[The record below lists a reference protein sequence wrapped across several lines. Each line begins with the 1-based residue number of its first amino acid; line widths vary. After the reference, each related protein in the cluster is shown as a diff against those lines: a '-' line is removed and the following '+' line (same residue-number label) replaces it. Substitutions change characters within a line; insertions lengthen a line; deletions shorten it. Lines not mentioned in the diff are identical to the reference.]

1 MILAASSVLVARPVA
16 LERKPFHFTELWMV
30 PKWNWTN
37 NVVTVGVR
45 NSEDAKTL
53 YSFDLVLGGTLIG
66 KMPTF
71 ELAPSSSQTF
81 EFSVPTKTRPPARLE
96 AWLYKGGDRGTIYR
110 KVWMTIDTLQS
121 PAPTGITLQ
130 FAPETKNG

>member
-1 MILAASSVLVARPVA
+1 MARPVA

-45 NSEDAKTL
+45 NSEDAKTV
-53 YSFDLVLGGTLIG
+53 YSLDLVLGGTLIG

-81 EFSVPTKTRPPARLE
+81 EFSVPTKMRPPARLE
-96 AWLYKGGDRGTIYR
+96 AGSSR
-110 KVWMTIDTLQS
+110 
-121 PAPTGITLQ
+121 AATGERST
-130 FAPETKNG
+130 AKSG